1 MDKKLMLFF
10 AFLLSG
16 LITTLAVE
24 YFLSGKFNLAY
35 LLGILLGSL
44 LGWIILSSSGRP
56 WIFRVG
62 MAFGVLFVP
71 GGWVGFIRFLA
82 SLFSIQLPVW
92 SIVVLYLLG
101 VFVMLIFFMR
111 STSRSGEGRPI
122 HLPLVDERQAAHFSL
137 SGYWAFLFLNLLIIG
152 ALLQPW
158 VPRGQVG
165 LWIVILIA
173 GLVFWGAFQLVLD
186 LKR

>member
-1 MDKKLMLFF
+1 MDKKLMWFF

-16 LITTLAVE
+16 LIATLAVE
-24 YFLSGKFNLAY
+24 YFVTGEFNLAY
-35 LLGILLGSL
+35 LLGILFGSL
-44 LGWIILSSSGRP
+44 LGWIILSSSERP

-62 MAFGVLFVP
+62 IAFGVLFVP
-71 GGWVGFIRFLA
+71 GGWVGFVRFLA
-82 SLFSIQLPVW
+82 ALFSIELPVW
-92 SIVVLYLLG
+92 SMVVLYLLG

-111 STSRSGEGRPI
+111 SMSCSGEERPI
-122 HLPLVDERQAAHFSL
+122 HLPLLDERQASHFSL

-158 VPRGQVG
+158 VPRGQNG
-165 LWIVILIA
+165 LWVGILIA